1 MPAFSHGG
9 VRKDV
14 RMFSVAQFCTMEL
27 QAKDQFDAWRSLH
40 KDTIELFPIGERSAG
55 FAAAFSSWTL
65 GELVL
70 TRVVYSGA
78 PGRQWRHHP
87 KSYLDHWCVVL
98 ARAVA
103 ADGSAREEL
112 SFRSLALP
120 YEGQAQDSEVITLY
134 LPRDQR
140 PVDEQRLDG
149 AHGVEVSRDFAPLL
163 SDYMDGLVRHLPH
176 VTAEHAA
183 SLEMPTRALI
193 AACITPLSTYQEPAR
208 SAVGAALIDSAR
220 SVVRQNMAAPDF
232 GPERLVRLLAMSRS
246 KLYRLFENSGGVAH
260 FINRERL
267 REAHVRLSSQRE
279 MLSIHAIGNEVGF
292 VDHSTFSRAFR
303 REFGYS
309 PTEARERGIVRSF
322 ADERE
327 GPVQG

>member
-1 MPAFSHGG
+1 MGKVVS
-9 VRKDV
+9 
-14 RMFSVAQFCTMEL
+14 MFPVTQFCTMGL
-27 QAKDQFDAWRSLH
+27 RAKDQFDAWRSFH
-40 KDTIELFPIGERSAG
+40 KDTIELFPSGERSAG

-70 TRVVYSGA
+70 THVVYSGA
-78 PGRQWRHHP
+78 PGRQWRHRP

-98 ARAVA
+98 ARTLA
-103 ADGSAREEL
+103 ADGTAREEL

-140 PVDEQRLDG
+140 PVEKQRLDG

-163 SDYMDGLVRHLPH
+163 SGYMDNLVRHLPH
-176 VTAEHAA
+176 VTPEHAA
-183 SLEMPTRALI
+183 DLEMPTRALI
-193 AACITPLSTYQEPAR
+193 AACITPPLAYQEPMR
-208 SAVGAALIDSAR
+208 SALGAALVDRAR
-220 SVVRQNMAAPDF
+220 AVVRQNMAAPDF
-232 GPERLVRLLAMSRS
+232 GPERLARLLAMSRS
-246 KLYRLFENSGGVAH
+246 KLYRLFESSGGVAH

-267 REAHVRLSSQRE
+267 HEAHYRLSSHYE
-279 MLSIHAIGNEVGF
+279 TLSIHAIGSEVGF

-309 PTEARERGIVRSF
+309 PTEARERGLTQAF
-322 ADERE
+322 ADELE
-327 GPVQG
+327 LPAQG